1 MGLIIIFVAVA
12 AAFITLYLTV
22 APFLA
27 SKSDQARTDLLD
39 DEIRQVELLAA
50 RKSSLLMS
58 LRELEFDH
66 QTNKI
71 ADEDYERFRKRYER
85 QAVGVMREL
94 DAIHGGRGWQESIE
108 DEVQARL
115 ATAGLADN
123 DESKVPTELQAGRMP
138 EHESDEPIS
147 KGSDQEG
154 AAPCSGC
161 GGPLELDDKFC
172 SQCGTPV
179 LEVTTS
185 VSEATA

>member
-12 AAFITLYLTV
+12 AAFITLYLAL

-50 RKSSLLMS
+50 KKASLLLS

-94 DAIHGGRGWQESIE
+94 DAIHGGRGWKESIE
-108 DEVQARL
+108 NEIQARL
-115 ATAGLADN
+115 AAAGL
-123 DESKVPTELQAGRMP
+123 
-138 EHESDEPIS
+138 SDEPEASVPTDSEEPIS
-147 KGSDQEG
+147 SGSDQEG
-154 AAPCSGC
+154 ANPCLGC

-179 LEVTTS
+179 LEITAS

>member
-1 MGLIIIFVAVA
+1 MGLIIIFVAAA

-39 DEIRQVELLAA
+39 DEIREVELLAA
-50 RKSSLLMS
+50 KKSTLLMS

-71 ADEDYERFRKRYER
+71 AEEDYERFRKRYER

-94 DAIHGGRGWQESIE
+94 DAIHGGRGWQASIE

-115 ATAGLADN
+115 AAAGLAD
-123 DESKVPTELQAGRMP
+123 DAEASVPTD
-138 EHESDEPIS
+138 SDEPVS
-147 KGSDQEG
+147 SESVEE
-154 AAPCSGC
+154 ASPCVGC

-179 LEVTTS
+179 LEIAAT

>member
-1 MGLIIIFVAVA
+1 MGLIIVFVAAA
-12 AAFITLYLTV
+12 AAFITLYFAV

-50 RKSSLLMS
+50 RKSSLLLS

-108 DEVQARL
+108 NEVQARL
-115 ATAGLADN
+115 AAAGLAD
-123 DESKVPTELQAGRMP
+123 DDQPAVPTESQAGQTP
-138 EHESDEPIS
+138 ANPLDEPS
-147 KGSDQEG
+147 AADHEG
-154 AAPCSGC
+154 ATPCAGC

-179 LEVTTS
+179 LKVTAS